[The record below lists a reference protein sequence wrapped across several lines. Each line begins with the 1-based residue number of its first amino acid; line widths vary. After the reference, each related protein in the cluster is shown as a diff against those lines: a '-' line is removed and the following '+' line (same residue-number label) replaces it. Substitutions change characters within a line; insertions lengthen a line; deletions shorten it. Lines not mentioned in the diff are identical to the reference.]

1 VAKRNPYS
9 RWRRL
14 PPVFRSGEHK
24 IPGPGEEPQRII
36 LYLRGDILDQAEAL
50 AEKDGV
56 PTLQEYC
63 AQLLARAIEVER
75 VKHHVAEVEAK
86 RGPLQG
92 FNEISGDPH
101 YLTEWREQSDSK
113 DVTGGR
119 RPSAAA
125 NDQNPSSDSALTIP
139 AESFSPSTTTGE
151 TELVER
157 EAESQSESADQ
168 APPAEPPRIRIEQ
181 GRLAIGPA
189 ITERIVPEV
198 LDSSA
203 IEVLLSHVGPGDKD
217 PYAFLPAMRRGHPVP
232 SQKVAELV
240 DALSRL
246 ELDHQRA
253 TMLDRRIAYGLH
265 RLAMESQVLLTE
277 AWPGVF
283 DSRMQGAIREVQ
295 ERVER
300 ILSGQDIRYY
310 QPQDGP
316 ASRQDHE

>member
-36 LYLRGDILDQAEAL
+36 LYLRGDVLDQAESL
-50 AEKDGV
+50 AEKEGV

-113 DVTGGR
+113 DVVGGR
-119 RPSAAA
+119 RAPAAL
-125 NDQNPSSDSALTIP
+125 NDQDASHDTDLTIP
-139 AESFSPSTTTGE
+139 VDSLSPSPPAGE
-151 TELVER
+151 SEPVER
-157 EAESQSESADQ
+157 DEDSVSEDLDH
-168 APPAEPPRIRIEQ
+168 APPSEPPRIRIEQ
-181 GRLAIGPA
+181 GRLAIAPA

-203 IEVLLSHVGPGDKD
+203 VEVLLSHVGPGDKD
-217 PYAFLPAMRRGHPVP
+217 PHAFLPAMRRGHPVP
-232 SQKVAELV
+232 SQKITELM
-240 DALSRL
+240 DALNRL
-246 ELDHQRA
+246 ELDHERA
-253 TMLDRRIAYGLH
+253 TMLDRRLAYGLH

-277 AWPGVF
+277 AWPGAF
-283 DSRMQGAIREVQ
+283 DGRMQAAIREVQ

>member
-1 VAKRNPYS
+1 
-9 RWRRL
+9 
-14 PPVFRSGEHK
+14 
-24 IPGPGEEPQRII
+24 
-36 LYLRGDILDQAEAL
+36 LRGDVLDQAESL
-50 AEKDGV
+50 AEKEGV

-113 DVTGGR
+113 DVPGR
-119 RPSAAA
+119 RRLPAAPNHEDA
-125 NDQNPSSDSALTIP
+125 TTDSDLTIP
-139 AESFSPSTTTGE
+139 VDSLTPAPTGGE
-151 TELVER
+151 TEPVER
-157 EAESQSESADQ
+157 EEDSLSEEVDQ
-168 APPAEPPRIRIEQ
+168 VLPAEPPRIRIEQ
-181 GRLAIGPA
+181 GSLAIGPA
-189 ITERIVPEV
+189 IIERMVPEV

-203 IEVLLSHVGPGDKD
+203 IEILLSHVGPGDKD
-217 PYAFLPAMRRGHPVP
+217 PYAFLPAMRRGHAVP
-232 SQKVAELV
+232 SPKITELM
-240 DALSRL
+240 DALKRL
-246 ELDHQRA
+246 ELDHLRV
-253 TMLDRRIAYGLH
+253 TMLDRRLAYGLH

-277 AWPGVF
+277 AWPGAF

-316 ASRQDHE
+316 PGRESHE